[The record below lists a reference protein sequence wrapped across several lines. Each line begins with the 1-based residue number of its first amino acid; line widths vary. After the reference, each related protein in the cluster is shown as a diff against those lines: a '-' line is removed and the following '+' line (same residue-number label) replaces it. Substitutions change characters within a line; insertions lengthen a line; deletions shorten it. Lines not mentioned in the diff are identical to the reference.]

1 MEEMEEEE
9 EGCVWKEEE
18 VVVLEQQ
25 LSEEKRRN
33 PKGEAGYPPWSTT
46 WSTIPNLNLVSQPI
60 CLFFL

>member
-25 LSEEKRRN
+25 LSEEKRR
-33 PKGEAGYPPWSTT
+33 KGEAGYPPWSTT